1 MAVLTLAER
10 ASLVGPLDYKVLK
23 TIYEL
28 NSNYEYV
35 PYSVII
41 NKLGLLER
49 ELKEVL
55 LKLYNLKLVSKEKV
69 LKETGYRIT
78 FAGLDTL
85 AIKKLYANKVLN
97 KLGII
102 IGEGKESNVYF
113 GYDFSD
119 ETIIVKFHRVGRT
132 SYKNIRKIRG
142 IKYKEDWIKLT
153 IENAEREFSALS
165 CLTNNYANVPKP
177 LGQAYNAVAME
188 YIQGN
193 ELYRTNLNNPEEV
206 LEEIISNV
214 RIAYQ
219 YCGKL
224 VHGDLSEYNILIR
237 EDGKP
242 YIIDWPQWKKDDE
255 DLLFRDLTNILYYFN
270 KKYEIYKDIDQVIN
284 YIKGE

>member
-10 ASLVGPLDYKVLK
+10 ASLVGSLDYKVLR

-28 NSNYEYV
+28 NSSYEYV
-35 PYSVII
+35 PYSIII

-55 LKLYNLKLVSKEKV
+55 LKLYNLKLVSKERV
-69 LKETGYRIT
+69 LKEIGYRIT
-78 FAGLDTL
+78 FTGLDTL
-85 AIKKLYANKVLN
+85 AIKKLYASKVLN

-165 CLTNNYANVPKP
+165 CLINNYANVPKP
-177 LGQAYNAVAME
+177 LGQAYNAVVME